1 MTEQINK
8 NYDIIVIGAG
18 PAGLSAGIYSARY
31 KMKTLIIDVSPG
43 GLAKDAHKVENY
55 PGFDSIS
62 GMELMEK
69 MTNHTKQS
77 GAEIEYDSVTKL
89 EKKNEKFS
97 ITTESG
103 NEFNSDYL
111 IIATGSKR
119 KKLGIP
125 GEDKLYG
132 RGVSYCATCDAAFF
146 KDKDVGVV
154 GGGNSAIMAAT
165 ILAEYAKKVYLIY
178 RGNELKAEPVWNDR
192 IINNPKIE
200 IMLNRNVLEA
210 IGEKKLEKIKLDNG
224 NELLVSGLFIEIGSM
239 PSADMAR
246 SLGVQI
252 DDKSRIIVT
261 PDQKTNVENVY
272 AAGDVTTGSGGF
284 QQIVTAVSEGSIA
297 AYDIFKQK
305 KHQKVKYR

>member
-1 MTEQINK
+1 METKAYEV
-8 NYDIIVIGAG
+8 IIIGAG

-31 KMKTLIIDVSPG
+31 KMKTLIIDVTPG

-55 PGFDSIS
+55 PGFESIS
-62 GMELMEK
+62 GMDLMEK
-69 MTNHTKQS
+69 MTTHSTNS
-77 GAEIEYDSVTKL
+77 GAQIEYDSVTAI
-89 EKKNEKFS
+89 EKKDDKFH
-97 ITTESG
+97 IMTESG
-103 NEFNSDYL
+103 NEYISDYL

-146 KDKDVGVV
+146 KDKDVGVI

-178 RGNELKAEPVWNDR
+178 RGSELKAEPVWVER
-192 IINNPKIE
+192 ITHNPKIE
-200 IMLNRNVLEA
+200 VMLNRNVLEA
-210 IGEKKLEKIKLDNG
+210 VGEKRLEKIKMDNG
-224 NELLVSGLFIEIGSM
+224 DEILVSGLFIEIGSM
-239 PSADMAR
+239 PSAEMAR
-246 SLGVQI
+246 SLGVQL

-261 PDQKTNVENVY
+261 PDQKTNVQNVY

-297 AYDIFKQK
+297 AYDIFRQK
-305 KHQKVKYR
+305 KHQKVNYQ